1 LKEALR
7 RGNRLQDIVMAEHR
21 VGRTGNEVLRSSLEK
36 AKAEGLTPSVYCHP
50 LGVHGHAA
58 GFVVGLWNRQ
68 DGVPV
73 RGDYPLYY
81 NTCYAIEMN
90 NRYKVPEWD
99 DQEIRMGLEEGGV
112 FTKNGCKFI
121 DGRQTKLFLIK

>member
-1 LKEALR
+1 
-7 RGNRLQDIVMAEHR
+7 MSEHKA
-21 VGRTGNEVLRSSLEK
+21 GRTGNQVLKSSLEK
-36 AKAEGLTPSVYCHP
+36 AKSEGLDPAVYCHP
-50 LGVHGHAA
+50 LGIHGHAA

-90 NRYKVPEWD
+90 NVYEVPEWD
-99 DQEIRMGLEEGGV
+99 GQAVRMGLEEGGV
-112 FTKNGCKFI
+112 FTEKDGCQFI
-121 DGRQTKLFLIK
+121 DGRQTKLYLIK